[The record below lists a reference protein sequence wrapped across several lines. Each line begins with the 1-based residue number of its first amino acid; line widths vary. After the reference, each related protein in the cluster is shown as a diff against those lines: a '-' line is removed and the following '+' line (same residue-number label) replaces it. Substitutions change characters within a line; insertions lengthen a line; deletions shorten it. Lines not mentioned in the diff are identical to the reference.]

1 MPSPVKIPAKVIEI
15 QKFSD
20 SVAAFTFE
28 PQKRVPRFRA
38 GQFLHLALDKYDPS
52 HDWPES
58 RVFSIANGSSNRK
71 LMRTL
76 ISVKGKFTRRVF
88 SELSVGSEVWLKMP
102 YGDFVIDKNSPDIVL
117 VAGGTGIAPFV
128 SFLEDAVNQ
137 NPGNCIQLYYG
148 VKAPE
153 LIIFEE
159 LFASCQKEIDN
170 FNYTIFIE
178 DKKIENYQT
187 SRLDIEKIYA
197 ETAQFSP
204 VYYLSGPFEMIS
216 KFKEYLERKGVSKD
230 KIKIDEW

>member
-1 MPSPVKIPAKVIEI
+1 MPSPVKIPAKVIDI

-20 SVAAFTFE
+20 TVASFTFE

-38 GQFLHLALDKYDPS
+38 GQFLHLALDEYDPS

-71 LMRTL
+71 QIRIL
-76 ISVKGKFTRRVF
+76 ISVKGKFTRRIF
-88 SELSVGSEVWLKMP
+88 DELSVGSGVWLKMP

-117 VAGGTGIAPFV
+117 VAGGTGIAPFI

-137 NPGNCIQLYYG
+137 KPGNKIHLFYG
-148 VKAPE
+148 VRNEK
-153 LIIFEE
+153 LIIFDN
-159 LFASCQKEIDN
+159 LFTSCQKEIEH
-170 FNYTIFIE
+170 FKHTVFTEEKASGKYPTG
-178 DKKIENYQT
+178 Q
-187 SRLDIEKIYA
+187 LDIEKIYA
-197 ETAQFSP
+197 ETNHFSP

-216 KFKEYLERKGVSKD
+216 KFKEYLENKDVSED